1 MANHS
6 KPVVFKTRMRESRL
20 HSERSSVKNSRPA
33 DVNPE
38 SNSSCPQQ
46 TRQPPAVLGDPSS

>member
-20 HSERSSVKNSRPA
+20 HSEQRSDEENARE
-33 DVNPE
+33 DE
-38 SNSSCPQQ
+38 
-46 TRQPPAVLGDPSS
+46 D